1 LFGAF
6 AKVYDIAEGVAGY
19 VRVSNILNAQYLT
32 PSTYP
37 AKVAGVIPDDIH
49 NRGFEIQ
56 VGLTYSFR

>member
-1 LFGAF
+1 MVGRPSSG
-6 AKVYDIAEGVAGY
+6 KH
-19 VRVSNILNAQYLT
+19 VRVSNILDAQYLA

-37 AKVAGVIPDDIH
+37 AKIAGVIPDDIH